1 MWKRIAEVGAPLG
14 KLRGTFVVIELA
26 GSIGKEA
33 GLADRLVP
41 KREAV
46 QLLTQHL
53 ESMQR
58 LAGKDLKI
66 KLAEQT
72 HQRSGSVRSEESIAF
87 FQQARI
93 PLTIITLALL
103 DLFSSHAFFF
113 FATSFQ
119 VGDGNTLRTQWPL
132 GAFLKDMTSNSKL

>member
-1 MWKRIAEVGAPLG
+1 MGGGASSQIAYHPHLQETTSSNDASLPSSKFLSINTNLLDAIAAARDYGHATWKGSAFAYTEYLMWKRIAEVGAPIG

-58 LAGKDLKI
+58 
-66 KLAEQT
+66 
-72 HQRSGSVRSEESIAF
+72 
-87 FQQARI
+87 
-93 PLTIITLALL
+93 
-103 DLFSSHAFFF
+103 
-113 FATSFQ
+113 
-119 VGDGNTLRTQWPL
+119 
-132 GAFLKDMTSNSKL
+132 